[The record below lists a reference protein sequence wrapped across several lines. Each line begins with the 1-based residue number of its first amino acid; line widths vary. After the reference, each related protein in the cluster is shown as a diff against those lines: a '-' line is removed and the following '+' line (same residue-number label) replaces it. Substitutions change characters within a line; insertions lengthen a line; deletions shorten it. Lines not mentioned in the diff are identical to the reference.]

1 MKLEFETY
9 VVAISF
15 ITSFFAVFLSNG
27 IIIGVPAIAQDF
39 AMNNVIQNW
48 VPTIFFL
55 VVAVFTVP
63 AGQISG
69 KFGVKKSLLA
79 GILVFLAGSI
89 GACLSFSTESF
100 LVFRIIQG
108 AGVAFLNVSAMA
120 MVVHAVKPQNRGKA
134 LGFTVTGVYLA
145 TSLSPVICGFL
156 VHNLGW
162 RSMFYFVIPFL
173 VLCIIL
179 MILKIPQEWK
189 TYEKDKIDKVGSVL
203 YAIGILAFIY
213 GFTSLITTTGKILTL
228 TGLIILAIF
237 GWYELRQK
245 SPVFNMNLFKNKK
258 FTSSNVAALCSYLA
272 IMVVTTILNYHF
284 QYVRGWDAQM
294 SGMILII
301 TPIIM
306 AIMAPNAGKLSDRIH
321 PQKLAALGIGIA
333 AIGNPTVYRCSCN
346 GAAGYRNGALLK
358 SEHERH
364 HELSSSKRCADSIRI
379 TGNNEN
385 HRPNNEFRAFDIDI
399 CMGNGQP
406 ETGSSICGND
416 CAGITNN
423 LYNMYSRMC
432 PCGIR
437 ITCRNQVKRQIQHR
451 PLNQKTYLGTAFQC
465 SDIHFSIFLMSFS
478 SPFGIY

>member
-1 MKLEFETY
+1 MEIKFETY
-9 VVAISF
+9 VVLISF

-79 GILVFLAGSI
+79 GIMVFLIGSI

-100 LVFRIIQG
+100 LAFRIMQG

-120 MVVHAVKPQNRGKA
+120 MVVHAVSPKSRGKA

-179 MILKIPQEWK
+179 MVLKIPQEWK
-189 TYEKDKIDKVGSVL
+189 TYQDDKIDKVGSVL
-203 YAIGILAFIY
+203 YGIGILFFIY
-213 GFTSLITTTGKILTL
+213 GFTALITTTGKILTVL
-228 TGLIILAIF
+228 GIILLVIF
-237 GWYELRQK
+237 GAYELRQK
-245 SPVFNMNLFKNKK
+245 APVFNMNLFKNKK
-258 FTSSNVAALCSYLA
+258 FTSSNIAALCSYLA

-284 QYVRGWDAQM
+284 QYVRGWNAQM

-306 AIMAPNAGKLSDRIH
+306 AIMAPNAGKLSDKIH
-321 PQKLAALGIGIA
+321 PQKLAAVGIGIA
-333 AIGNPTVYRCSCN
+333 AV
-346 GAAGYRNGALLK
+346 ALAILTF
-358 SEHERH
+358 
-364 HELSSSKRCADSIRI
+364 L
-379 TGNNEN
+379 TGDT
-385 HRPNNEFRAFDIDI
+385 PIYVVVIAMILQGVG
-399 CMGNGQP
+399 MG
-406 ETGSSICGND
+406 
-416 CAGITNN
+416 
-423 LYNMYSRMC
+423 L
-432 PCGIR
+432 
-437 ITCRNQVKRQIQHR
+437 
-451 PLNQKTYLGTAFQC
+451 
-465 SDIHFSIFLMSFS
+465 FS
-478 SPFGIY
+478 SPNMNAIMSSVPPKYAPTASASQATMRTIGQTMSLGLLTLVFAWVMGNLELAPQYAGMIVQASQIICLICTVACVLAIFASLVGIRSKDEFNTKRR

>member
-1 MKLEFETY
+1 MEIKFETII
-9 VVAISF
+9 VLISF

-79 GILVFLAGSI
+79 GITVFLIGSI

-100 LVFRIIQG
+100 LIFRIMQG
-108 AGVAFLNVSAMA
+108 AGVAFLNVAAMA
-120 MVVHAVKPQNRGKA
+120 MVVHAVSPKNRGKA

-179 MILKIPQEWK
+179 MITKIPQEWK
-189 TYEKDKIDKVGSVL
+189 TYQDDKIDKVGSIL
-203 YAIGILAFIY
+203 YGVGILFFVY
-213 GFTSLITTTGKILTL
+213 GFTSLITTPGKILTVL
-228 TGLIILAIF
+228 GIILLVIF
-237 GWYELRQK
+237 GSYELKQK

-306 AIMAPNAGKLSDRIH
+306 AIMAPNSGRLSDKIH
-321 PQKLAALGIGIA
+321 PQKLAAIGIGIA
-333 AIGNPTVYRCSCN
+333 AI
-346 GAAGYRNGALLK
+346 ALAILTF
-358 SEHERH
+358 
-364 HELSSSKRCADSIRI
+364 L
-379 TGNNEN
+379 TGDT
-385 HRPNNEFRAFDIDI
+385 PLYVVVLAMVLQGIG
-399 CMGNGQP
+399 MG
-406 ETGSSICGND
+406 
-416 CAGITNN
+416 
-423 LYNMYSRMC
+423 L
-432 PCGIR
+432 
-437 ITCRNQVKRQIQHR
+437 
-451 PLNQKTYLGTAFQC
+451 
-465 SDIHFSIFLMSFS
+465 FS
-478 SPFGIY
+478 SPNMNAIMSSVPPKDAPTASASQATMRTIGQTMSLGLLTLIFAWVMGNLELAPQYAGMIIQASQIICAICTVACILAVFASLVGVKSKDKFNTER

>member
-1 MKLEFETY
+1 MKFDLETI
-9 VVAISF
+9 VVFVSF

-79 GILVFLAGSI
+79 GIIVYLIGSI
-89 GACLSFSTESF
+89 GAVLSFSTESF
-100 LVFRIIQG
+100 LVFRIMQG

-120 MVVHAVKPQNRGKA
+120 MVVHAVAPKNRGKA

-179 MILKIPQEWK
+179 MITKIPQEWK
-189 TYEKDKIDKVGSVL
+189 TYQDDKIDKVGSIL
-203 YAIGILAFIY
+203 YGIGILFFIY
-213 GFTSLITTTGKILTL
+213 GFTSLITTPGKILTVL
-228 TGLIILAIF
+228 GIILLVIF
-237 GWYELRQK
+237 GAYELRQK

-258 FTSSNVAALCSYLA
+258 FTSSNIAALCSYIA
-272 IMVVTTILNYHF
+272 VMVVTTILNYHF

-306 AIMAPNAGKLSDRIH
+306 AIMAPNAGKLSDKIH
-321 PQKLAALGIGIA
+321 PQKLAALGMGIA
-333 AIGNPTVYRCSCN
+333 TV
-346 GAAGYRNGALLK
+346 ALLI
-358 SEHERH
+358 
-364 HELSSSKRCADSIRI
+364 LTFL
-379 TGNNEN
+379 TGKT
-385 HRPNNEFRAFDIDI
+385 PLYMVIIAMILQGI
-399 CMGNGQP
+399 GMG
-406 ETGSSICGND
+406 
-416 CAGITNN
+416 
-423 LYNMYSRMC
+423 L
-432 PCGIR
+432 
-437 ITCRNQVKRQIQHR
+437 
-451 PLNQKTYLGTAFQC
+451 
-465 SDIHFSIFLMSFS
+465 FS
-478 SPFGIY
+478 SPNMNAIMSSVPPKDAPTASASQATMRTIGQTMSLGLLTLVFAWIMGSLELAPQYAGMIVQASQIICGICTAACLLAIFASLVGVKSKDKFNTGR

>member
-1 MKLEFETY
+1 MEIKFETY
-9 VVAISF
+9 VVMISF

-79 GILVFLAGSI
+79 GITVFLIGSI
-89 GACLSFSTESF
+89 GACISFSTETF
-100 LVFRIIQG
+100 LLFRIMQG

-120 MVVHAVKPQNRGKA
+120 MVVHAVPPRNRGKA

-179 MILKIPQEWK
+179 MIVKIPQEWR
-189 TYEKDKIDKVGSVL
+189 TYQDDKIDKVGSIL
-203 YAIGILAFIY
+203 YGVGILFFIY
-213 GFTSLITTTGKILTL
+213 GFTALITTPGKILAVL
-228 TGLIILAIF
+228 GIILLVIF
-237 GWYELRQK
+237 GAYELRQR
-245 SPVFNMNLFKNKK
+245 SPVFNMNLFRNKK
-258 FTSSNVAALCSYLA
+258 FTSSNIAALCSYIA

-284 QYVRGWDAQM
+284 QYVRGWNAQM
-294 SGMILII
+294 SGLILII

-306 AIMAPNAGKLSDRIH
+306 AIMAPNTGKLSDKVH
-321 PQKLAALGIGIA
+321 PQKLAAIGMGIATIALLILTFLTKDTPVYIVVIAMVLQGIG
-333 AIGNPTVYRCSCN
+333 
-346 GAAGYRNGALLK
+346 
-358 SEHERH
+358 
-364 HELSSSKRCADSIRI
+364 
-379 TGNNEN
+379 
-385 HRPNNEFRAFDIDI
+385 
-399 CMGNGQP
+399 MG
-406 ETGSSICGND
+406 
-416 CAGITNN
+416 
-423 LYNMYSRMC
+423 M
-432 PCGIR
+432 
-437 ITCRNQVKRQIQHR
+437 
-451 PLNQKTYLGTAFQC
+451 
-465 SDIHFSIFLMSFS
+465 FS
-478 SPFGIY
+478 SPNMNAIMSSVPPKDAPTASASQATMRTIGQTMSLGLLTLIFAWIMGNLELSTQYAGMIIQASQTICAICTVACVLAVFASLVGVKSKDKFNTGR

>member
-1 MKLEFETY
+1 MEIKFETY
-9 VVAISF
+9 VVLISF

-79 GILVFLAGSI
+79 GIMVFLIGSI

-100 LVFRIIQG
+100 LVFRIMQG

-120 MVVHAVKPQNRGKA
+120 MVVHAVSPKSRGKA

-179 MILKIPQEWK
+179 MVLKIPQEWK
-189 TYEKDKIDKVGSVL
+189 TYQDDKIDKVGSIL
-203 YAIGILAFIY
+203 YGVGILFFIY
-213 GFTSLITTTGKILTL
+213 GFTALITTTGKILTVL
-228 TGLIILAIF
+228 GIILLVIF
-237 GWYELRQK
+237 GAYELRQK
-245 SPVFNMNLFKNKK
+245 APVFNMNLFKNKK
-258 FTSSNVAALCSYLA
+258 FTSSNIAALCSYLA

-284 QYVRGWDAQM
+284 QYVRGWNAQM

-306 AIMAPNAGKLSDRIH
+306 AIMAPNAGKLSDKIH
-321 PQKLAALGIGIA
+321 PQKLAAVGIGIA
-333 AIGNPTVYRCSCN
+333 AVALAILTFLTGDTPIYVVVIAMILQGIG
-346 GAAGYRNGALLK
+346 
-358 SEHERH
+358 
-364 HELSSSKRCADSIRI
+364 
-379 TGNNEN
+379 
-385 HRPNNEFRAFDIDI
+385 
-399 CMGNGQP
+399 MG
-406 ETGSSICGND
+406 
-416 CAGITNN
+416 
-423 LYNMYSRMC
+423 L
-432 PCGIR
+432 
-437 ITCRNQVKRQIQHR
+437 
-451 PLNQKTYLGTAFQC
+451 
-465 SDIHFSIFLMSFS
+465 FS
-478 SPFGIY
+478 SPNMNAIMSSVPPKYAPTASASQATMRTIGQTMSLGLLTLVFAWVMGNLELAPQYAGMIVQASQIICLICTVACVLAIFASLVGIRSKDEFNTKRR

>member
-1 MKLEFETY
+1 MKIEFETY
-9 VVAISF
+9 VIFVSF

-79 GILVFLAGSI
+79 GITVFLLGSI
-89 GACLSFSTESF
+89 GACLAFSTESF
-100 LVFRIIQG
+100 LIFRIIQG

-162 RSMFYFVIPFL
+162 RAMFYFVIPFL

-179 MILKIPQEWK
+179 LILKIPQEWK
-189 TYEKDKIDKVGSVL
+189 TYQDDTIDKVGSII
-203 YAIGILAFIY
+203 YAIGILLFIY
-213 GFTSLITTTGKILTL
+213 GFTTLITTNGKILTV
-228 TGLIILAIF
+228 TGIILLVIF
-237 GWYELRQK
+237 GAYELRQK

-258 FTSSNVAALCSYLA
+258 FTSSNIAALCSYLA
-272 IMVVTTILNYHF
+272 IMVVTTILNYHL

-306 AIMAPNAGKLSDRIH
+306 AIMAPNAGKLSDKIH
-321 PQKLAALGIGIA
+321 PQKLAAIGMAIATIALGILTFLNGETPIYFVIMAMILQGI
-333 AIGNPTVYRCSCN
+333 G
-346 GAAGYRNGALLK
+346 
-358 SEHERH
+358 
-364 HELSSSKRCADSIRI
+364 
-379 TGNNEN
+379 
-385 HRPNNEFRAFDIDI
+385 
-399 CMGNGQP
+399 MG
-406 ETGSSICGND
+406 
-416 CAGITNN
+416 
-423 LYNMYSRMC
+423 L
-432 PCGIR
+432 
-437 ITCRNQVKRQIQHR
+437 
-451 PLNQKTYLGTAFQC
+451 
-465 SDIHFSIFLMSFS
+465 FS
-478 SPFGIY
+478 SPNMNAIMSSVPPKDAPTASASQATMRTIGQTMSLGLLTLVFAWIMGNLELSPQYTTMIIQASQTICGICTAACILAIFASLIGIKSSDKFNTGR

>member
-1 MKLEFETY
+1 MKFDLETI
-9 VVAISF
+9 VVFVSF

-79 GILVFLAGSI
+79 GIIVYLIGSI
-89 GACLSFSTESF
+89 GAVLSFSTESF
-100 LVFRIIQG
+100 LVFRIMQG

-120 MVVHAVKPQNRGKA
+120 MVVHAVAPKNRGKA

-179 MILKIPQEWK
+179 MITKIPQEWK
-189 TYEKDKIDKVGSVL
+189 TYQDDKIDKVGSIL
-203 YAIGILAFIY
+203 YGIGILFFIY
-213 GFTSLITTTGKILTL
+213 GFTSLITTPGKILTVL
-228 TGLIILAIF
+228 GIILLVIF
-237 GWYELRQK
+237 GAYELRQK

-258 FTSSNVAALCSYLA
+258 FTSSNIAALCSYIA
-272 IMVVTTILNYHF
+272 VMVVTTILNYHF

-306 AIMAPNAGKLSDRIH
+306 AIMAPNAGKLSDKIH
-321 PQKLAALGIGIA
+321 PQKLAALGMGIA
-333 AIGNPTVYRCSCN
+333 TV
-346 GAAGYRNGALLK
+346 ALLI
-358 SEHERH
+358 
-364 HELSSSKRCADSIRI
+364 LTFL
-379 TGNNEN
+379 TGKT
-385 HRPNNEFRAFDIDI
+385 PLYMVIIAMILQGI
-399 CMGNGQP
+399 GMG
-406 ETGSSICGND
+406 
-416 CAGITNN
+416 
-423 LYNMYSRMC
+423 L
-432 PCGIR
+432 
-437 ITCRNQVKRQIQHR
+437 
-451 PLNQKTYLGTAFQC
+451 
-465 SDIHFSIFLMSFS
+465 FS
-478 SPFGIY
+478 SPNMNAIMSSVPPKDAPTASASQATMRTIGQTMSLGLLTLVFAWIMGSLELAPQYASMIVQASQTICGICTAACLLAIFASLVGVKSKDKFNTGR